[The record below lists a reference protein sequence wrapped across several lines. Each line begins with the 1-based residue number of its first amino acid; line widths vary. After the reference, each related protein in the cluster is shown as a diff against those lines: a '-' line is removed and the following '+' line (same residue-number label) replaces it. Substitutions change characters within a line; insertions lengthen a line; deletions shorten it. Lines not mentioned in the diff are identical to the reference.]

1 VPRTWAKVGPPAA
14 VADITVIEQSDGTDM
29 LEAVIVESA
38 AEPEGAPPDQ
48 QWQIR
53 MNNPERKQGEPDYVD
68 LPWMFDSA
76 AEAEAAIKDWQ
87 GGPIGPDVHRKKTQQ
102 GPHAD

>member
-14 VADITVIEQSDGTDM
+14 VDMTVIEQSDGTDM

-38 AEPEGAPPDQ
+38 EPEDVPLDK

-53 MNNPERKQGEPDYVD
+53 MNNPYHGPDETDHLD
-68 LPWMFDSA
+68 LPWMFNSA
-76 AEAEAAIKDWQ
+76 ADAEAAIKDWQ
-87 GGPIGPDVHRKKTQQ
+87 HGPIGPDVHRQNPQQ

>member
-14 VADITVIEQSDGTDM
+14 VDITVIEQSDGTDM
-29 LEAVIVESA
+29 LEAVIVESG
-38 AEPEGAPPDQ
+38 EPEGVPLDK

-53 MNNPERKQGEPDYVD
+53 MNNPEHRPDEPDYLD

-76 AEAEAAIKDWQ
+76 AEAEAAIKEWQ
-87 GGPIGPDVHRKKTQQ
+87 RGPIGPDVHRKNPQ
-102 GPHAD
+102 GGPQAD